1 MKKVPKVLKVLK
13 KIKQGMIHY
22 NRDRCQ
28 DIFFLF
34 SVTDRKVRG
43 VFQLIQKINKKKMF
57 GDSDIGFLLQIL
69 KEASL

>member
-1 MKKVPKVLKVLK
+1 
-13 KIKQGMIHY
+13 MIHY

-43 VFQLIQKINKKKMF
+43 VFQLIQKINKKMF

>member
-1 MKKVPKVLKVLK
+1 
-13 KIKQGMIHY
+13 MIHY

-43 VFQLIQKINKKKMF
+43 VFQLIQKINKKKMV
-57 GDSDIGFLLQIL
+57 GDSDVGFLLQIL